1 MPECPVKMKT
11 TLKINLLSL
20 LSYFDFNKLLHE
32 LFITI
37 RNQSKGLLAIVP
49 CATLLSKLFL
59 RSDATVKYVNLKYA
73 TLNNCT
79 N

>member
-49 CATLLSKLFL
+49 CFLVQLCYQNCFLGLTLQ
-59 RSDATVKYVNLKYA
+59 
-73 TLNNCT
+73 
-79 N
+79 